1 MRVTLCISVTA
12 RRSLSTGYWLLT
24 ARLLTPPMPAC
35 RPPARGTITPVGGI
49 LTGSTV
55 SPFVAE
61 WLPRVVAEMNGRP
74 GPRRA
79 LDLAMGE
86 GRHAIPLVEAGFVT
100 YGVDVAVNRLLTARR
115 VLVERRLD
123 VLQWAADL
131 DTYPL
136 PARRFDLLFC
146 TRFLLRARWD
156 DLKRS
161 VRPGG
166 FVMYETFTTGQVAP
180 GCGPSALRQAQGRP
194 EPCRGTAGSG
204 PSRAMSRGG
213 PSSPDHLLH
222 PGELARAFDGW
233 IVLHSEEVESP
244 AAMARLVA
252 RKPGA

>member
-1 MRVTLCISVTA
+1 M
-12 RRSLSTGYWLLT
+12 
-24 ARLLTPPMPAC
+24 
-35 RPPARGTITPVGGI
+35 GGI
-49 LTGSTV
+49 LPGSTI

-61 WLPRVVAEMNGRP
+61 WLPRVVAGMDGRP

-86 GRHAIPLVEAGFVT
+86 GRHAVPLAEAGFVT
-100 YGVDVAVNRLLTARR
+100 YGVDLAVERLQSARR
-115 VLVERRLD
+115 AILARRLC

-136 PARRFDLLFC
+136 PPDYFDLLFC

-166 FVMYETFTTGQVAP
+166 FVMYETFTVGQIA
-180 GCGPSALRQAQGRP
+180 
-194 EPCRGTAGSG
+194 RGF
-204 PSRAMSRGG
+204 G

-222 PGELARAFDGW
+222 PGELETAFADW
-233 IVLHSEEVESP
+233 TVLLSEEVAEP

>member
-1 MRVTLCISVTA
+1 M
-12 RRSLSTGYWLLT
+12 
-24 ARLLTPPMPAC
+24 
-35 RPPARGTITPVGGI
+35 GGI
-49 LTGSTV
+49 LPGAEI

-61 WLPRVVAEMNGRP
+61 WLPRVVAEMNGRT

-86 GRHAIPLVEAGFVT
+86 GRHAVALAQAGFVT
-100 YGVDVAVNRLLTARR
+100 YGVDVAIGRLQAASRTL
-115 VLVERRLD
+115 LERRLR

-136 PARRFDLLFC
+136 PSGHFDLLLC

-166 FVMYETFTTGQVAP
+166 FVIYETFTIGQIAR
-180 GCGPSALRQAQGRP
+180 GFGPSAN
-194 EPCRGTAGSG
+194 SG
-204 PSRAMSRGG
+204 PSRGSTSSPRPEPAEGRARSRGG
-213 PSSPDHLLH
+213 PSSPEHLLH
-222 PGELARAFDGW
+222 PGELAAAFDDW
-233 IVLHSEEVESP
+233 AVLHSEEVEDP

>member
-1 MRVTLCISVTA
+1 MS
-12 RRSLSTGYWLLT
+12 
-24 ARLLTPPMPAC
+24 
-35 RPPARGTITPVGGI
+35 GI
-49 LTGSTV
+49 LPGAEI
-55 SPFVAE
+55 SPFVTA
-61 WLPRVVAEMNGRP
+61 WLPRVVAGLNGRP

-86 GRHAIPLVEAGFVT
+86 GRHAIPLAEAGFVT
-100 YGVDVAVNRLLTARR
+100 YGVDVAVDRLQNARR
-115 VLVERRLD
+115 MLHGRRLD
-123 VLQWAADL
+123 VKQWAADL

-136 PARRFDLLFC
+136 PAEHFDLLFC

-166 FVMYETFTTGQVAP
+166 FVMYETFTTGQIA
-180 GCGPSALRQAQGRP
+180 
-194 EPCRGTAGSG
+194 RGF
-204 PSRAMSRGG
+204 G

-222 PGELARAFDGW
+222 PGELAGAFDDW
-233 IVLHSEEVESP
+233 TILHSEEVEAP

>member
-1 MRVTLCISVTA
+1 M
-12 RRSLSTGYWLLT
+12 
-24 ARLLTPPMPAC
+24 
-35 RPPARGTITPVGGI
+35 GGI
-49 LTGSTV
+49 LPGARV
-55 SPFVAE
+55 SPFVTE
-61 WLPRVVAEMNGRP
+61 WLPRIVADLNGRP

-86 GRHAIPLVEAGFVT
+86 GRHAIPLAEAGFVT
-100 YGVDVAVNRLLTARR
+100 YGVDLAVERLLTARR
-115 VLVERRLD
+115 MLHGRRLE

-136 PARRFDLLFC
+136 PAGRFDLLFC

-166 FVMYETFTTGQVAP
+166 FVLYETFTTGQIA
-180 GCGPSALRQAQGRP
+180 
-194 EPCRGTAGSG
+194 RGF
-204 PSRAMSRGG
+204 G

-222 PGELARAFDGW
+222 PGELEGAFGDW
-233 IVLHSEEVESP
+233 AILHAEEVGQP

>member
-1 MRVTLCISVTA
+1 M
-12 RRSLSTGYWLLT
+12 
-24 ARLLTPPMPAC
+24 
-35 RPPARGTITPVGGI
+35 GGI
-49 LTGSTV
+49 LPGAKI
-55 SPFVAE
+55 SPFVTE
-61 WLPRVVAEMNGRP
+61 WLPRVVAELNGRP

-86 GRHAIPLVEAGFVT
+86 GRHAIPLAEAGFVT
-100 YGVDVAVNRLLTARR
+100 YGVDVAVGRLLNARSM
-115 VLVERRLD
+115 LHGRRLD
-123 VLQWAADL
+123 VRQWAADL

-136 PARRFDLLFC
+136 PAEHFDLLFC

-166 FVMYETFTTGQVAP
+166 FVMYETFTTGQMA
-180 GCGPSALRQAQGRP
+180 
-194 EPCRGTAGSG
+194 RGF
-204 PSRAMSRGG
+204 G

-222 PGELARAFDGW
+222 PGELAGAFDDW
-233 IVLHSEEVESP
+233 TILHSEEIEEP

>member
-1 MRVTLCISVTA
+1 M
-12 RRSLSTGYWLLT
+12 
-24 ARLLTPPMPAC
+24 
-35 RPPARGTITPVGGI
+35 GGI
-49 LTGSTV
+49 LPGASI

-136 PARRFDLLFC
+136 PAGRFDLLFC

-166 FVMYETFTTGQVAP
+166 FVMYETFTTGQIA
-180 GCGPSALRQAQGRP
+180 
-194 EPCRGTAGSG
+194 RGV
-204 PSRAMSRGG
+204 G

-222 PGELARAFDGW
+222 PGELAGAFDDW
-233 IVLHSEEVESP
+233 AILHSEEIEEP
-244 AAMARLVA
+244 AAVARLVA
-252 RKPGA
+252 RKPGG

>member
-1 MRVTLCISVTA
+1 M
-12 RRSLSTGYWLLT
+12 
-24 ARLLTPPMPAC
+24 
-35 RPPARGTITPVGGI
+35 GGI
-49 LTGSTV
+49 LPGARI
-55 SPFVAE
+55 SPFVAA

-86 GRHAIPLVEAGFVT
+86 GRHAIPLAEAGFVT
-100 YGVDVAVNRLLTARR
+100 YGVDVAVDRLQHARR
-115 VLVERRLD
+115 MLLERRID
-123 VLQWAADL
+123 VMQWAADL

-136 PARRFDLLFC
+136 PVEHFDLLFC

-161 VRPGG
+161 VRQGG
-166 FVMYETFTTGQVAP
+166 FVMYETFTTGQIA
-180 GCGPSALRQAQGRP
+180 
-194 EPCRGTAGSG
+194 RGV
-204 PSRAMSRGG
+204 G

-222 PGELARAFDGW
+222 PGELAGAFDDW
-233 IVLHSEEVESP
+233 TILHSEEVEAP

>member
-1 MRVTLCISVTA
+1 MLPGDSI
-12 RRSLSTGYWLLT
+12 
-24 ARLLTPPMPAC
+24 
-35 RPPARGTITPVGGI
+35 
-49 LTGSTV
+49 
-55 SPFVAE
+55 SPFVNA
-61 WLPRVVAEMNGRP
+61 WLPRVAAEMDGRP

-100 YGVDVAVNRLLTARR
+100 YGVDVAVDRLLNARR
-115 VLVERRLD
+115 MLLRRRIG

-136 PARRFDLLFC
+136 PADHFDLLFC

-166 FVMYETFTTGQVAP
+166 FVMYETFTTGQIA
-180 GCGPSALRQAQGRP
+180 
-194 EPCRGTAGSG
+194 RGF
-204 PSRAMSRGG
+204 G

-222 PGELARAFDGW
+222 PGELGGAFDDW
-233 IVLHSEEVESP
+233 IVLHSEEVDEP